1 MTHSQHNS
9 TAILSAND
17 TFKLKYPRYLKG
29 AILAALVL
37 TALLV
42 WLWPDIQPNPYQLRQ
57 KVEMVWVDVPDP
69 IEIPEPPTLLVA
81 PRIPPVI
88 IAAPEDDPKAEDPW
102 WEPVPFWD
110 PAPTPNPGPTSYDG
124 FVASSAIPQLTFQVK
139 AEYPEIARRAQ
150 LEGTV
155 LVHVLVNVNGRVE
168 QAVVIQGAHPILDK
182 AAIAAARK
190 CQFTPAKQR
199 EMKVKAWV
207 AISYRFKLR

>member
-1 MTHSQHNS
+1 MTHSQHNY

-17 TFKLKYPRYLKG
+17 AFKLKYPRYLKG

-69 IEIPEPPTLLVA
+69 IDIPEPPTPLVA

-88 IAAPEDDPKAEDPW
+88 VAAPEDDPKAEDPW
-102 WEPVPFWD
+102 WKPIPFWD
-110 PAPTPNPGPTSYDG
+110 PAPAPNPGPTSYDG

-182 AAIAAARK
+182 AAIAAAR
-190 CQFTPAKQR
+190 
-199 EMKVKAWV
+199 
-207 AISYRFKLR
+207 